1 MSLVDCI
8 SEKSFRYTVSLTAGR
23 GRGKS
28 AAVGMGIAAAV
39 AAGFSNIFVT
49 APGPENL
56 KTLFEFVLLGLKS
69 LEYKENSHFEVIE
82 STNPEFNNSVIRI
95 NINKTHRQVI
105 QYILPIDYLHIQN
118 ADLLVIDEAAAI
130 PLTYV
135 KKLLGP
141 YLVFLSSTVN
151 GYEGTG
157 RSLSLKLISSLK

>member
-56 KTLFEFVLLGLKS
+56 KTLFEFILLGLKS
-69 LEYKENSHFEVIE
+69 LDYKENSHFEVI
-82 STNPEFNNSVIRI
+82 
-95 NINKTHRQVI
+95 
-105 QYILPIDYLHIQN
+105 
-118 ADLLVIDEAAAI
+118 
-130 PLTYV
+130 
-135 KKLLGP
+135 
-141 YLVFLSSTVN
+141 
-151 GYEGTG
+151 
-157 RSLSLKLISSLK
+157 